1 MDYDLD
7 MKFIVGARG
16 LTSGRTAQTTF
27 TDANPQTITVAAP
40 TSVTVIQ
47 GATANY
53 GNLTLTVGGNAN
65 PCTVTFGV
73 TPALPAGATAVF
85 GTNPVTTTGA
95 NVVTTL

>member
-27 TDANPQTITVAAP
+27 TDANPQIITVAAP

-53 GNLTLTVGGNAN
+53 GNLTLSGWWKH
-65 PCTVTFGV
+65 
-73 TPALPAGATAVF
+73 
-85 GTNPVTTTGA
+85 
-95 NVVTTL
+95 